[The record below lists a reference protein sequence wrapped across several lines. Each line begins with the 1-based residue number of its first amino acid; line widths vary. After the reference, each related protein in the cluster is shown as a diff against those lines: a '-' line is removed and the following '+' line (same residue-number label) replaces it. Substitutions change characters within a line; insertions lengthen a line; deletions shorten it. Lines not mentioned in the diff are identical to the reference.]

1 MTEKKK
7 TALCKYFNSGYCK
20 FQSECKYI
28 HAKEVCSKLKCKT
41 KRCSKRHP
49 KTCRYGDKCKR
60 RTVCLFK
67 HDPLVSHTPAHH
79 PLPPAPQ
86 TPYTLPPPSCP
97 YPHPT
102 KEEMDVS
109 ESDVSKL
116 KEDIEKIKLD
126 LEEKQDFMYTLQRE
140 IMCLQ
145 WEFKDLKKLEETSS
159 TDEKFDNINQNII
172 TLAKNMKA
180 AEVNQKTIHKNI
192 KVADANLTSQTTII
206 MKRILAIESKIN
218 APPTSQSLK
227 QPV

>member
-1 MTEKKK
+1 
-7 TALCKYFNSGYCK
+7 
-20 FQSECKYI
+20 
-28 HAKEVCSKLKCKT
+28 
-41 KRCSKRHP
+41 
-49 KTCRYGDKCKR
+49 
-60 RTVCLFK
+60 
-67 HDPLVSHTPAHH
+67 
-79 PLPPAPQ
+79 
-86 TPYTLPPPSCP
+86 
-97 YPHPT
+97 
-102 KEEMDVS
+102 MDVS